1 MPFRRLTRRL
11 LDQSQSELEAGDSEM
26 MSTDMDVEVSVSQ
39 TPEASTSLAQ
49 GPQHK
54 SIRVQFL
61 TTKQVRTPLELPLS
75 AMPLV

>member
-49 GPQHK
+49 GPQQK

>member
-1 MPFRRLTRRL
+1 
-11 LDQSQSELEAGDSEM
+11 M

-61 TTKQVRTPLELPLS
+61 TTKQVRTPLGLPLS